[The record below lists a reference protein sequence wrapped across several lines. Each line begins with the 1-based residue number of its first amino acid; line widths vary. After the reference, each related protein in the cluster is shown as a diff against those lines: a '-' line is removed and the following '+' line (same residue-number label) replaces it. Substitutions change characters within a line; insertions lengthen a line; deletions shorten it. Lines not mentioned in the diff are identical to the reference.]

1 MTYKQ
6 WQTVQEIRRAY
17 PKTIGILTGSEWKTI
32 ASWIARHNLNFR
44 EVVILTDFAD
54 LDARVHHSLRQLSN
68 RSYGWTVKKSL
79 LVTGDIPV
87 NFQANDGYGEFKS
100 FDNVEVNQRVV
111 ILSQSG
117 DIIIYQPDTEAIAQ
131 AEFELSLV

>member
-6 WQTVQEIRRAY
+6 WQTVQEIRKAY
-17 PKTIGILTGSEWKTI
+17 PKTIGVLTGREWKTI
-32 ASWIARHNLNFR
+32 AAWIARHNLNFR
-44 EVVILTDFAD
+44 EVVILTDFAN
-54 LDARVHHSLRQLSN
+54 LNERVHCSLRQLSS
-68 RSYGWTVKKSL
+68 RGYGWTVEKSL

-100 FDNVEVNQRVV
+100 FDDTEVNQRVV

-117 DIIIYQPDTEAIAQ
+117 DIIIYQPDTEAITQ